1 MRISVVALLLFSCG
15 GQSGNFGTLPE
26 VSVPIE
32 KKPAQD
38 PTLFQEKD
46 DPTLPPRNEDLPDPE
61 PLRSQV
67 QYDFVLEFNK
77 GEIRVLSVEEVR
89 LAKPQSTP
97 RRLGRFAF
105 ELWSGA
111 ELVERVRF
119 DFPLMGAT
127 GARDEDVLAKG
138 LSAQTQVRVPAEVR
152 AAFAR
157 IIDRKTRDEVE
168 VAWPP
173 LPEEKP
179 TEREPVGE
187 PAPTLA
193 PED

>member
-1 MRISVVALLLFSCG
+1 VLSGLVLSCR
-15 GQSGNFGTLPE
+15 GQPANFGTLPE

-32 KKPAQD
+32 KRPAQD
-38 PTLFQEKD
+38 PTLFRDKEASA
-46 DPTLPPRNEDLPDPE
+46 LPPKNEDLPDPE

-77 GEIRVLSVEEVR
+77 GEIHVLSIEEIR
-89 LAKPQSTP
+89 LTKPQSTP
-97 RRLGRFAF
+97 RRMGRFAF

-138 LSAQTQVRVPAEVR
+138 LSAQTKVRVPAEVR
-152 AAFAR
+152 TAFAR
-157 IIDRKTRDEVE
+157 IVDRKTREE
-168 VAWPP
+168 IEIEWPP
-173 LPEEKP
+173 VPGEKPKRGEPGEEPVPKPAPKP
-179 TEREPVGE
+179 TE
-187 PAPTLA
+187 
-193 PED
+193 